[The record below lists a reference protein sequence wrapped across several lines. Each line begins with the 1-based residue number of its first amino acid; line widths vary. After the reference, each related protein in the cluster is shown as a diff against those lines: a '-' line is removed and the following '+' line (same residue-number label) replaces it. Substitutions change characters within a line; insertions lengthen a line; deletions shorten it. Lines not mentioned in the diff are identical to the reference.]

1 MLPSFL
7 KPRDNASAINAVAI
21 AQHSDP
27 MQNHARILGA
37 ELKREELE
45 RKYEYTVL
53 ALAALVAVNIGIL
66 VWFWLDQESVC
77 LILDHG
83 LAH

>member
-1 MLPSFL
+1 MM
-7 KPRDNASAINAVAI
+7 V
-21 AQHSDP
+21 Q
-27 MQNHARILGA
+27 ARALGA

-45 RKYEYTVL
+45 RKYEHVVL
-53 ALAALVAVNIGIL
+53 ALAVLLAINVGVL
-66 VWFWLDQESVC
+66 VWYLLSQQGVC

>member
-1 MLPSFL
+1 MLSSPHTT
-7 KPRDNASAINAVAI
+7 RSAINEFAM

-27 MQNHARILGA
+27 MMVQARALGQ

-45 RKYEYTVL
+45 RKYEHTAL
-53 ALAALVAVNIGIL
+53 ALAVLLAINVGVL
-66 VWFWLDQESVC
+66 VWYLLSQEGVC